1 MKTVRAARH
10 CVLTTALATIAG
22 VLISGGAHAQAAS
35 APAPAAG
42 KDSSSVEQLFN
53 QTCAAC
59 HGAGGTGGDR
69 APPLVNSP
77 HLRSLP
83 DERIKAIIHEGT
95 PGGMPPFG
103 GLPETELARLAA
115 FIRSNNVSAARSAP
129 AQNIAA
135 GERIFFGTGACSQCH
150 MVGGRG
156 GVNGPDL
163 SSIALRSSE
172 AEIER
177 MLDDPTSQIGVK
189 TTSWCPGW
197 AFCPDT
203 QWAVVDVLLR
213 DGTSLRGFARN
224 RGEHDLQLQT
234 LDGKIRLL
242 TENDYVSIAP
252 EAQSFMPPFH
262 GNADDKRD
270 LLDYLGSL
278 SGVPLG
284 PIALKPAAVTAA
296 DVEAIE
302 HPAVGDWPS
311 YERGLAGNRYS
322 PLAQITAGNAASL
335 QAQWIFAPGGVGL
348 QDTPVVLDGI
358 MYVTGAT
365 QVCAL
370 DARTGRSIWCTARVS
385 GQSEPAGGADSEPAS
400 HAPRPVKSAG
410 AAPAGGAPPFG
421 GTARGN
427 GPNRGVAVLGSR
439 LYFVS
444 DDAYLVCLN
453 RVTGGVM
460 WTVPLTDPAYKG
472 RYHNTAAPM
481 VVGDL
486 IVSGVA
492 GGDSPLRGFLV
503 AFKATTGELA
513 WRLWTIPKPGEKGS
527 ETWKGTAL
535 PTGGGATWTTG
546 SYDPAAKLLY
556 WAIGNPFPSTNGRER
571 TGKNL
576 YTNSVVAVDP
586 GNGSIKWYFQFTPH
600 DLHDWDSSSPLVL
613 ANVPYD
619 GRDRK
624 LLLQANRNGYFYV
637 LDRLTGQFL
646 LGKPFVKKLNWSS
659 GIGPDGVPKLLPAN
673 EPSPQGTLT
682 CPSVRGAT
690 NWYASS
696 YSPQTDLFYVM
707 AAEDC
712 SIYRSSD
719 QGFGAYR
726 NPAEPGTRF
735 LRALNVETGKIVWET
750 PLVGA
755 QEANYSGVLSTAGG
769 LVFYGETGGRFAAA
783 DARSGRILWT
793 FPTNDFWRA
802 APMTYA
808 VDGRQYV
815 AVAAGSN
822 LIAFALPAKTPG
834 P

>member
-1 MKTVRAARH
+1 
-10 CVLTTALATIAG
+10 
-22 VLISGGAHAQAAS
+22 
-35 APAPAAG
+35 
-42 KDSSSVEQLFN
+42 
-53 QTCAAC
+53 
-59 HGAGGTGGDR
+59 
-69 APPLVNSP
+69 
-77 HLRSLP
+77 
-83 DERIKAIIHEGT
+83 
-95 PGGMPPFG
+95 
-103 GLPETELARLAA
+103 
-115 FIRSNNVSAARSAP
+115 
-129 AQNIAA
+129 
-135 GERIFFGTGACSQCH
+135 
-150 MVGGRG
+150 
-156 GVNGPDL
+156 
-163 SSIALRSSE
+163 
-172 AEIER
+172 
-177 MLDDPTSQIGVK
+177 
-189 TTSWCPGW
+189 
-197 AFCPDT
+197 
-203 QWAVVDVLLR
+203 
-213 DGTSLRGFARN
+213 
-224 RGEHDLQLQT
+224 
-234 LDGKIRLL
+234 
-242 TENDYVSIAP
+242 
-252 EAQSFMPPFH
+252 
-262 GNADDKRD
+262 
-270 LLDYLGSL
+270 
-278 SGVPLG
+278 
-284 PIALKPAAVTAA
+284 
-296 DVEAIE
+296 
-302 HPAVGDWPS
+302 
-311 YERGLAGNRYS
+311 
-322 PLAQITAGNAASL
+322 
-335 QAQWIFAPGGVGL
+335 
-348 QDTPVVLDGI
+348 
-358 MYVTGAT
+358 
-365 QVCAL
+365 
-370 DARTGRSIWCTARVS
+370 
-385 GQSEPAGGADSEPAS
+385 
-400 HAPRPVKSAG
+400 
-410 AAPAGGAPPFG
+410 
-421 GTARGN
+421 
-427 GPNRGVAVLGSR
+427 

-460 WTVPLTDPAYKG
+460 WTVPLTDPEYKG

-527 ETWKGTAL
+527 ETWMGTAL

-546 SYDPAAKLLY
+546 SYDPVAKLLY

-571 TGKNL
+571 VGKNL

-586 GNGSIKWYFQFTPH
+586 ANGSIKWYFQFTPH

-613 ANVPYD
+613 ADVRYD

-646 LGKPFVKKLNWSS
+646 LGKPFVKNLNWSS
-659 GIGPDGVPKLLPAN
+659 GIGPDGVPVLLPAN

-719 QGFGAYR
+719 QGFGAYK
-726 NPAEPGTRF
+726 NPNQPGTRF
-735 LRALNVETGKIVWET
+735 LRALNIETGKIAWET

-769 LVFYGETGGRFAAA
+769 LVFFGETGGRFAAA
-783 DARSGRILWT
+783 DARSGRTLWT

-802 APMTYA
+802 APMSYA
-808 VDGRQYV
+808 VDGRQFV